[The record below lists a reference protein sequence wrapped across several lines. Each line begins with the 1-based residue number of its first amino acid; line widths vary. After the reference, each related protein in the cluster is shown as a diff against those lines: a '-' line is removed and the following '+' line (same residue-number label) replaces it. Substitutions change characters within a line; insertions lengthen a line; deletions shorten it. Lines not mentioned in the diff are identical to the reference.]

1 MTDQMD
7 LTIFEDGALDQ
18 ALPIEYDEI
27 IDAVQNTLFDI
38 IDGNEENNEL
48 RAVRAIKVV
57 IEMKQKVEKHGRAM
71 VVALGIIEENWASFG
86 IDEEFVDYAFEMS
99 GLHRHSIER
108 YVKLYKSYKAHP
120 ALIDKP
126 LKAAIPISN
135 KLAQGFEFSDET
147 WQKLDEAPD
156 YQTVSSIL
164 SDYTGGSGE
173 RKNQLNLWMDRSG
186 AIWAYN
192 KNDERKFIGSLEV
205 SVANDEPMIAKAIE
219 RIVHNAGILKE

>member
-1 MTDQMD
+1 MTDQD
-7 LTIFEDGALDQ
+7 LTIFEDGVLDQ
-18 ALPIEYDEI
+18 ALPIEYDSILDDIQE
-27 IDAVQNTLFDI
+27 TLYDI
-38 IDGNEENNEL
+38 IDSEQDNESKAN
-48 RAVRAIKVV
+48 RALDVV
-57 IEMKQKVEKHGRAM
+57 VEMKQKVEKHGRA
-71 VVALGIIEENWASFG
+71 VVMALGIIEENWPSFG
-86 IDEEFVDYAFEMS
+86 LDEEFIDYAFEKS

-108 YVKLYKSYKAHP
+108 YVKLYKSYKTHP

-186 AIWAYN
+186 ALWAYT
-192 KNDERKFIGSLEV
+192 KDDQRFFVGSLEV
-205 SVANDEPMIAKAIE
+205 AVAKENPVIEKAIE
-219 RIVHNAGILKE
+219 RITKNSGVLKE